1 MRMFID
7 TKIIADW
14 RDTGNAMTG
23 NTGNVAHRAKAH
35 DNGAGPAASIAI
47 RSPRARSHQGRR
59 ISDEGGLS
67 D

>member
-47 RSPRARSHQGRR
+47 RSPEGKVAPRKAYIRR
-59 ISDEGGLS
+59 RWPE
-67 D
+67 